1 MSESRMSEALCGVM
15 EQALIE
21 KGIDPAT
28 AKMLAER
35 ACTPAVD
42 SVVRVTKKTARKTG
56 RKISKYQREWGRQLK
71 KIKKTSRLKNGSYRK
86 GWDRTK
92 EFAKAHK
99 MTRKAMK

>member
-21 KGIDPAT
+21 KGIDPVT

-42 SVVRVTKKTARKTG
+42 TVVRVTKKTG

>member
-21 KGIDPAT
+21 KGIDPEI
-28 AKMLAER
+28 AKMLSQR
-35 ACTPAVD
+35 ACEPAVD
-42 SVVRVTKKTARKTG
+42 KVVRSTKKTARKAG

-71 KIKKTSRLKNGSYRK
+71 KIKKTSRLKDGSYRK
-86 GWDRTK
+86 GWDRAK

-99 MTRKAMK
+99 MTRKMMK